1 MSGDEDFW
9 DDLLAHLRQKVL
21 VPITGPG
28 LTVVKDGNELR
39 PLTEVIA
46 RRLMDR
52 YDLDVPSMRM
62 TMGEAAAAFLRQRG
76 RDEADRLYRLVSDII
91 DEFEEESCEPLRK
104 LAGIADFPL
113 FVSTTPDRLLARA
126 INDVRFHGR
135 PLARELIFSPSQS
148 TREQERNIPAPGVTE
163 TAVIR
168 LFGRA
173 ASTPQYAVHEED
185 LLEWLHSLASG
196 TGCLPEWAG
205 FALKYQPLLFIGC
218 EMPDWLGRFLMRLS
232 SHTRLFLGDKQF
244 FFVNSPEA
252 REPLLFDFFSTYCR
266 KAQVQ
271 HLEMD
276 PYEFVSELRCRWEKQ
291 VRERGVAPA
300 DGRSGVL
307 SSSTS
312 VPSIFISYLREDAV
326 YAQRLADEIAAVGG
340 DVWLDERRLQPGDV
354 WEEEIL
360 RSIRKTVRLFLPIIS
375 GSTETCEEGYVFR
388 EWREA
393 VNRSYSI
400 PSRRFIIPVIVDE
413 DCEELSAY
421 RQVPDE
427 FKRFNVGHAPRG
439 DPDSGL
445 RSLLVEEIRAMRRIG
460 AA

>member
-1 MSGDEDFW
+1 
-9 DDLLAHLRQKVL
+9 
-21 VPITGPG
+21 
-28 LTVVKDGNELR
+28 
-39 PLTEVIA
+39 
-46 RRLMDR
+46 
-52 YDLDVPSMRM
+52 
-62 TMGEAAAAFLRQRG
+62 
-76 RDEADRLYRLVSDII
+76 
-91 DEFEEESCEPLRK
+91 
-104 LAGIADFPL
+104 
-113 FVSTTPDRLLARA
+113 
-126 INDVRFHGR
+126 
-135 PLARELIFSPSQS
+135 
-148 TREQERNIPAPGVTE
+148 
-163 TAVIR
+163 
-168 LFGRA
+168 
-173 ASTPQYAVHEED
+173 
-185 LLEWLHSLASG
+185 
-196 TGCLPEWAG
+196 
-205 FALKYQPLLFIGC
+205 
-218 EMPDWLGRFLMRLS
+218 
-232 SHTRLFLGDKQF
+232 
-244 FFVNSPEA
+244 
-252 REPLLFDFFSTYCR
+252 
-266 KAQVQ
+266 
-271 HLEMD
+271 
-276 PYEFVSELRCRWEKQ
+276 